1 MAPVTA
7 NQVLQDHTVMSLAL
21 LAGGVQTVR
30 SLVLVLTDH
39 VTQYLE
45 TALVIED
52 GRGCY
57 ATKPVPAAA
66 NRVQDVTMAA
76 DHVIKPRGSACAL
89 QATKE
94 VHVWRLAVLVTMV
107 ISVRGSV
114 IVLMVHLVIT

>member
-1 MAPVTA
+1 
-7 NQVLQDHTVMSLAL
+7 MSLAL
-21 LAGGVQTVR
+21 LADGEQTVP

-39 VTQYLE
+39 ATQYLE

-52 GRGCY
+52 GRGCC

-66 NRVQDVTMAA
+66 TLVQDVTMAM
-76 DHVIKPRGSACAL
+76 DHVTKPRGSACAL

-94 VHVWRLAVLVTMV
+94 VHVWSLAVLVTMV
-107 ISVRGSV
+107 ISVRQSV